1 MAKDLIA
8 HQRAH
13 DLRNL
18 MNNVSLN
25 LEVAQRLAARSSDA
39 RAEELR
45 AHLSVVAAELKKLKQ
60 MMEEASKAM
69 G

>member
-45 AHLSVVAAELKKLKQ
+45 AHLSVAAAELKKLKQ